1 VPSSIEGTVKPVGAL
16 GGWVPGVSAVL
27 FPAGTGSTVP
37 KGSVAV
43 MQVHY
48 NVHGAPAP
56 DRTKIEVAFAEKG
69 AEPSLKLVTL
79 PIRNRSMQVPPG
91 AKDVAVE
98 TTGTAR
104 ELAGGKFYPDGQATL
119 RMVAGHMHMI
129 GVHFTL
135 SVQRPAGEKVV
146 LLDIPSWD
154 FHWQGS
160 YALASTIPIGPDD
173 KITVR
178 CVYDNTDAH
187 RAAVG
192 YPEAARIVTHGEGS
206 GDEMCIGYMTM
217 TD

>member
-1 VPSSIEGTVKPVGAL
+1 
-16 GGWVPGVSAVL
+16 
-27 FPAGTGSTVP
+27 
-37 KGSVAV
+37 
-43 MQVHY
+43 
-48 NVHGAPAP
+48 
-56 DRTKIEVAFAEKG
+56 
-69 AEPSLKLVTL
+69 
-79 PIRNRSMQVPPG
+79 MQVPPG